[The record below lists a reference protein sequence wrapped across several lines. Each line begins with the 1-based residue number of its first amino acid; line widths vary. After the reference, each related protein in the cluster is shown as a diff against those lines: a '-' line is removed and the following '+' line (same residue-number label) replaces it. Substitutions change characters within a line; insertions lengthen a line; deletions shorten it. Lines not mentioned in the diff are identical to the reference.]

1 MLPTSPLLRRLR
13 TRAAR
18 TLAAAVVPLLL
29 LGNAWAEVIHIDNA
43 ELEKL
48 LAKKTPLVD
57 IRTEA
62 EWRETGVIQGSKLL
76 TFFDEK
82 GNANPPQWL
91 QQLKPIATAE
101 TPVILICRSG
111 NRTQAVSKF
120 LSEQAGYRTVYN
132 VKQGLKGWVKEN
144 RPVTSMLA
152 AGK

>member
-13 TRAAR
+13 TRATR

-57 IRTEA
+57 IRTEP

-91 QQLKPIATAE
+91 QQLKPIANAE

-111 NRTQAVSKF
+111 NRTLAVGKF

-132 VKQGLKGWVKEN
+132 VKQGLKGWLREN
-144 RPVTSMLA
+144 RPVVA